1 MRYKNN
7 VLDKLVKFDTTLSKL
22 NIQINR
28 NESRDLMQESI
39 ETLKEEINELRSMIS
54 NEPDDFEQQFA
65 GQ

>member
-28 NESRDLMQESI
+28 NESRDLMQDSI

-54 NEPDDFEQQFA
+54 NEPADFEQQFS
-65 GQ
+65 